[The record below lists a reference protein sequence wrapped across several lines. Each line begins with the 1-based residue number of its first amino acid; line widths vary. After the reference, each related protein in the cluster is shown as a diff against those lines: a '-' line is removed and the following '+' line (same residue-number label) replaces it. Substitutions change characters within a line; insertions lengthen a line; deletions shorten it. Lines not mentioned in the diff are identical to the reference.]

1 MKSRCP
7 WRKANA
13 GARREKGARPQRPAR
28 AALRPTGA
36 RYQDCNTRPMVQVM
50 SPSAARSSLRSYR
63 AYNAVAPWNPHPRLL
78 GAGLDDA
85 GDATSGAE
93 QEKSKGLYRLPAE
106 L

>member
-1 MKSRCP
+1 
-7 WRKANA
+7 
-13 GARREKGARPQRPAR
+13 
-28 AALRPTGA
+28 
-36 RYQDCNTRPMVQVM
+36 MVQVM